1 MTTIAIDFGT
11 SNTIVAYLDPV
22 TQQPRT
28 LEFGSWS
35 RAAMGVMTVPTLL
48 VVQSEGV
55 AIGEQVR
62 SQRLGVA
69 QPDRYFAMFKRDL
82 VADFQPPDRVI
93 DGQIYSIATVA
104 ERFLTALW
112 AAILAQ
118 VQPTQVVLT
127 VPTGAFEPYLTW
139 FRGVADR
146 LNWPNPVWLDESTAA
161 ALGYAVEAVGERHL
175 IVDCGGGTV
184 DLSLVRTTAP
194 HLGQTSLIQ
203 AEVLA
208 KSDAAI
214 GGGDIDIWLVEDYL
228 RRNGLARSTISPT
241 SWQTLLEMAERLKI
255 QLSEVDAVKDSWFD
269 DESFMAYELQFDRPQ
284 FEAILETQQFLE
296 RLRQA
301 IDEVLTIAL
310 DKGIQ
315 KSDIDRVLLVGG
327 SSQIPAVQQLLVA
340 YFGRSRVKLDQ
351 PLVAVAYGALAL
363 TEVSTI
369 QDQLRH
375 SYAIRLWDPYRRD
388 HSYFPLFDQ
397 GTQYPHQ
404 RAEALT
410 LQVAI
415 EGQTEIRLDIGECA
429 TQMQAEV
436 IYDATGRLLKSQL
449 NRESAFRSLGAGTGE
464 ICLARLE
471 PPGQLGVDR
480 IVVQFEVTGDRVLV
494 ATVRDL
500 VTQQVLVDGV
510 AVAQLV

>member
-1 MTTIAIDFGT
+1 MSTIAIDFGT
-11 SNTIVAYLDPV
+11 SNTIVAYVDPV

-28 LEFGSWS
+28 MEFGSWS
-35 RAAMGVMTVPTLL
+35 RSLAGVMTVPTLL
-48 VVQSEGV
+48 VVQPEGV
-55 AIGEQVR
+55 AIGEEVR
-62 SQRLGVA
+62 SQRLGMA

-93 DGQIYSIATVA
+93 DGQTYPIEAVA

-112 AAILAQ
+112 AAITAQ
-118 VQPTQVVLT
+118 VQPTQVILT

-146 LNWPNPVWLDESTAA
+146 LNWPNPVWLDEATAA
-161 ALGYAVEAVGERHL
+161 ALGYAAAAVGDRHL
-175 IVDCGGGTV
+175 VVDCGGGTV
-184 DLSLVRTTAP
+184 DLSLVRTIAP
-194 HLGQTSLIQ
+194 QVGQTLIQ

-214 GGGDIDIWLVEDYL
+214 GGVDVDIWLVEDYL
-228 RRNGLARSTISPT
+228 RRNGMSRSTISPV

-255 QLSEVDAVKDSWFD
+255 RLSVEDLVKDSWFD
-269 DESFMAYELQFDRPQ
+269 DELLMAYELQFDRAQ
-284 FEAILETQQFLE
+284 FAEILETQQFLE
-296 RLRQA
+296 QLRQA
-301 IDEVLTIAL
+301 IDEVLTIAF
-310 DKGIQ
+310 DQGIQ

-327 SSQIPAVQQLLVA
+327 SSQIPAVQQLVVA

-363 TEVSTI
+363 AQVSAI

-375 SYAIRLWDPYRRD
+375 GYAIRLWDPDRRD
-388 HSYFPLFDQ
+388 HQYFPLFEA
-397 GTQYPHQ
+397 GTRYPCD

-415 EGQTEIRLDIGECA
+415 EGQTEIRLDLGECA
-429 TQMQAEV
+429 MQMQAEV
-436 IYDATGRLLKSQL
+436 IYDATGRLIKSQL
-449 NRESAFRSLGAGTGE
+449 NRASAFRSIGAGE
-464 ICLARLE
+464 ICVARLE

-480 IVVQFEVTGDRVLV
+480 VVVQFAVTAARMLV
-494 ATVRDL
+494 VTVRDL
-500 VTQQVLVDGV
+500 VTQQVLVDG
-510 AVAQLV
+510 AMVAQLV

>member
-1 MTTIAIDFGT
+1 
-11 SNTIVAYLDPV
+11 
-22 TQQPRT
+22 
-28 LEFGSWS
+28 LE
-35 RAAMGVMTVPTLL
+35 
-48 VVQSEGV
+48 
-55 AIGEQVR
+55 I
-62 SQRLGVA
+62 
-69 QPDRYFAMFKRDL
+69 
-82 VADFQPPDRVI
+82 
-93 DGQIYSIATVA
+93 
-104 ERFLTALW
+104 
-112 AAILAQ
+112 
-118 VQPTQVVLT
+118 
-127 VPTGAFEPYLTW
+127 
-139 FRGVADR
+139 
-146 LNWPNPVWLDESTAA
+146 
-161 ALGYAVEAVGERHL
+161 
-175 IVDCGGGTV
+175 
-184 DLSLVRTTAP
+184 
-194 HLGQTSLIQ
+194 
-203 AEVLA
+203 
-208 KSDAAI
+208 
-214 GGGDIDIWLVEDYL
+214 
-228 RRNGLARSTISPT
+228 
-241 SWQTLLEMAERLKI
+241 AERLKI

-269 DESFMAYELQFDRPQ
+269 DESFMAYELQFDQPQ
-284 FEAILETQQFLE
+284 FEEILETQQFLE

-351 PLVAVAYGALAL
+351 PLVAVAYGALAVVQ
-363 TEVSTI
+363 VSEI

-397 GTQYPHQ
+397 GTRYPQ
-404 RAEALT
+404 KREETLT

-436 IYDATGRLLKSQL
+436 IYDATGRLIKSQL
-449 NRESAFRSLGAGTGE
+449 NRESAFRSLGSGTGE

-480 IVVQFEVTGDRVLV
+480 IVVQFEVTGDRRLV